1 MEQTL
6 LWSICDIPGLPHVNY
21 GRGAGHYDKWMV
33 DMHDALNSGQGN
45 ALKALSLTSK
55 LQGAHIT

>member
-1 MEQTL
+1 MEQIL
-6 LWSICDIPGLPHVNY
+6 LWSIYDIPGLPHVNY

-45 ALKALSLTSK
+45 S
-55 LQGAHIT
+55 G